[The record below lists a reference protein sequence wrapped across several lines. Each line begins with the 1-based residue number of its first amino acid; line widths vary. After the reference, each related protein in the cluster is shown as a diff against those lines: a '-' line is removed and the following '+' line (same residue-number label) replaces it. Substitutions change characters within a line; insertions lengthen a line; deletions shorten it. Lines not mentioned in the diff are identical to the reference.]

1 MLRDEYLRRLVDEA
15 HIEIYLSGNEGAR
28 IYWPWRMQ
36 PAHEASLTYRNACE
50 TFIVDSSFNREE
62 ITNKDVLDKA
72 MAVNAEYA
80 VLADVYQ
87 NKDATVDAII
97 EGLELYDDHPFDGD
111 VIAPLQAPHDK
122 CYLELEGQG
131 VDYVAVGGY
140 KDAGTKKQ
148 ISATR
153 SLRDVVSPGTKIH
166 GLGFTLASKDGT
178 PTEWVG
184 AIQENPL
191 LLDSIDNS
199 KYIQDMIMQEHSI
212 DKGEER
218 RSVDCLHIAH
228 QLVRDLRRVSS
239 YTEMPTQGRQTRLVQ

>member
-1 MLRDEYLRRLVDEA
+1 MLRDEYLRRVVDES
-15 HIEIYLSGNEGAR
+15 HIDIYLSGNEGAR

-50 TFIVDSSFNREE
+50 QFIVDSSFNRED

-72 MAVNAEYA
+72 MTVNAEYA

-87 NKDATVDAII
+87 DKDATVDAIM
-97 EGLELYDDHPFDGD
+97 EGLELYDDHAFDGG

-122 CYLELEGQG
+122 CYLDIEGQG
-131 VDYVAVGGY
+131 IDYVAVGGY

-153 SLRDVVSPGTKIH
+153 SLRAVVSPETKIH

-178 PTEWVG
+178 PTPWVR
-184 AIQENPL
+184 AIQDNPN

-199 KYIQDMIMQEHSI
+199 KYIQDMIMQDHSI
-212 DKGEER
+212 DMGEER

-228 QLVRDLRRVSS
+228 QLLRDLRRVSS
-239 YTEMPTQGRQTRLVQ
+239 FAKTRTKGRQAQLDV